1 MRPIRRAATIVA
13 AAAVLGAGLAACGS
27 SSSSSSSS
35 GGSSSSSSSG
45 NSIVDKAKNDKTL
58 TIGVKP
64 DQPGL
69 GLQTS
74 GGQYAGFDVDVA
86 RYVAKKLGATKI
98 NFVATLSANREAF
111 LQQGRV
117 DMVAATYSITPKRQK
132 IVDFAGPYYIA
143 HQDILV
149 RANDN
154 SIKKP
159 DDLKGKKVCSG
170 QGSASGDR
178 IEALYGSKVNLIR
191 LPGYGDCVNQLL
203 GGQVEAVTT
212 DNTILAG
219 FAAQPQ
225 NKGKLKVVG
234 TFFSNEIYGVG
245 IKKGDKNGVV
255 AVNNAL
261 KDMFN
266 DGSWKKALSQN
277 LPQVPAGTPPTIG
290 LFNIPFQ
297 QQ

>member
-1 MRPIRRAATIVA
+1 MRPYRRIASVIAAFA
-13 AAAVLGAGLAACGS
+13 ALTVGVSAC
-27 SSSSSSSS
+27 
-35 GGSSSSSSSG
+35 GGSSSSS

-58 TIGVKP
+58 NIGVKP

-69 GLQTS
+69 GLQNS
-74 GGQYAGFDVDVA
+74 SKQYTGFDIDVA

-98 NFVATLSANREAF
+98 HFVATLSANREAF
-111 LQQGRV
+111 LQQGKV
-117 DMVAATYSITPKRQK
+117 DMVVATYSVTPERQK
-132 IVDFAGPYYIA
+132 IVSFAGPYYVA

-154 SIKKP
+154 RISKP
-159 DDLKGKKVCSG
+159 NDLKGKKVCSG

-225 NKGKLKVVG
+225 NQGKLKVIG
-234 TFFSNEIYGVG
+234 TFFSNEIYGIG
-245 IKKGDKNGVV
+245 IKKGDKKGVA
-255 AVNNAL
+255 AVDKAL
-261 KDMFN
+261 RAMFS
-266 DGSWKKALSQN
+266 DGSWASALHRE
-277 LPQVPAGTPPTIG
+277 LPQVPAGQPPTIG
-290 LFNIPFQ
+290 TFNIPFQ
-297 QQ
+297 Q

>member
-1 MRPIRRAATIVA
+1 MHLIRRAAVVIA
-13 AAAVLGAGLAACGS
+13 ASAMLGAGMSACGG
-27 SSSSSSSS
+27 SS
-35 GGSSSSSSSG
+35 GGG
-45 NSIVDKAKNDKTL
+45 GHSIVDKAKNDKTL

-69 GLQTS
+69 GLQNAA
-74 GGQYAGFDVDVA
+74 GQYTGFDVDVA
-86 RYVAKKLGATKI
+86 NYVARKLGATKI
-98 NFVATLSANREAF
+98 KFVATLSANREAF
-111 LQQGRV
+111 LQQRKV
-117 DMVAATYSITPKRQK
+117 DMVVATYSVTPERQK
-132 IVDFAGPYYIA
+132 IVSFAGPYYIA

-159 DDLKGKKVCSG
+159 GDLKGKKVCSG

-178 IEALYGSKVNLIR
+178 IQSLYGSKVNLIR

-225 NKGKLKVVG
+225 NQGKLKVVG
-234 TFFSNEIYGVG
+234 TFFSNEIYGIG
-245 IKKGDKNGVV
+245 LKKGDKKGVN
-255 AVNNAL
+255 AVNKAL
-261 KDMFN
+261 RDMFN
-266 DGSWKKALSQN
+266 GGSWKSALTKE

-290 LFNIPFQ
+290 DFNIPFTQ
-297 QQ
+297 

>member
-1 MRPIRRAATIVA
+1 MHLTRRIAVVIAAS
-13 AAAVLGAGLAACGS
+13 AVLSAGVSAC
-27 SSSSSSSS
+27 
-35 GGSSSSSSSG
+35 GGSSSSGSSG
-45 NSIVDKAKNDKTL
+45 TSSGGHSIVDKARSDKTL

-69 GLQTS
+69 GLQDS
-74 GGQYAGFDVDVA
+74 AGQYTGFDIDVA
-86 RYVAKKLGATKI
+86 TYIAKKLGATKI
-98 NFVATLSANREAF
+98 NWVPTLSANREAF
-111 LQQGRV
+111 LQQGKV
-117 DMVAATYSITPKRQK
+117 DMVVATYSVTAKRQK
-132 IVDFAGPYYIA
+132 IVSFAGPYYVA

-149 RANDN
+149 RAGDN
-154 SIKKP
+154 SIRSA

-178 IEALYGSKVNLIR
+178 IESLYGSKVNLIR

-203 GGQVEAVTT
+203 GGQVQAVTT

-245 IKKGDKNGVV
+245 LKKGDTQGVQ
-255 AVNNAL
+255 AVDKAL
-261 KDMFN
+261 QDMFS
-266 DGSWKKALSQN
+266 DGSWKAALARD

-290 LFNIPFQ
+290 QFDIPFTGPAAA
-297 QQ
+297 

>member
-1 MRPIRRAATIVA
+1 MHLTRRIAVVIAAS
-13 AAAVLGAGLAACGS
+13 AVLSAGVSAC
-27 SSSSSSSS
+27 
-35 GGSSSSSSSG
+35 GGSSSSGSSG
-45 NSIVDKAKNDKTL
+45 TSSGGHSIVDKAKNDKTL

-69 GLQTS
+69 GLQDS
-74 GGQYAGFDVDVA
+74 AGQYTGFDIDVA
-86 RYVAKKLGATKI
+86 TYIAKKLGATKI
-98 NFVATLSANREAF
+98 NWVPTLSANREAF
-111 LQQGRV
+111 LQQGKV
-117 DMVAATYSITPKRQK
+117 DLVVATYSVTAKRQK
-132 IVDFAGPYYIA
+132 IVSFAGPYYVA

-149 RANDN
+149 RAGDN
-154 SIKKP
+154 SIRSA

-178 IEALYGSKVNLIR
+178 IESLYGSKVNLIR

-245 IKKGDKNGVV
+245 LKKGDTQGVQ
-255 AVNNAL
+255 AVDKAL
-261 KDMFN
+261 QDMFS
-266 DGSWKKALSQN
+266 DGSWKAALAKD
-277 LPQVPAGTPPTIG
+277 LPQVPAGTPPVIG
-290 LFNIPFQ
+290 QFDIPFTGPAAA
-297 QQ
+297 

>member
-1 MRPIRRAATIVA
+1 MHLTRRIAVVIAASAVLSAGVA
-13 AAAVLGAGLAACGS
+13 AC
-27 SSSSSSSS
+27 
-35 GGSSSSSSSG
+35 GGSSSSGSSG
-45 NSIVDKAKNDKTL
+45 TSSGGHSIVDKAKNDKTL

-69 GLQTS
+69 GLQDS
-74 GGQYAGFDVDVA
+74 AGQYTGFDIDVA
-86 RYVAKKLGATKI
+86 TYIAKKLGATKI
-98 NFVATLSANREAF
+98 NWVPTLSANREAF
-111 LQQGRV
+111 LQQGKV
-117 DMVAATYSITPKRQK
+117 DMVVATYSVTAKRQK
-132 IVDFAGPYYIA
+132 IVSFAGPYYVA

-149 RANDN
+149 RAGDN
-154 SIKKP
+154 SIKSA

-178 IEALYGSKVNLIR
+178 IESLYGSKVNLIR

-245 IKKGDKNGVV
+245 LKKGDTQGVQ
-255 AVNNAL
+255 AVDKAL
-261 KDMFN
+261 QDMFS
-266 DGSWKKALSQN
+266 DGSWKAALARD
-277 LPQVPAGTPPTIG
+277 LPQVPAGTPPAIG
-290 LFNIPFQ
+290 QFDIPFTGPAAA
-297 QQ
+297 

>member
-1 MRPIRRAATIVA
+1 MLLIRRAATIVA

-27 SSSSSSSS
+27 S
-35 GGSSSSSSSG
+35 GSSSSSG

-69 GLQTS
+69 GLQSS
-74 GGQYAGFDVDVA
+74 GGQYTGFDVDVA

-149 RANDN
+149 HANDN

-225 NKGKLKVVG
+225 NQGNLKVVG

-245 IKKGDKNGVV
+245 IKKGDKNGVD

-266 DGSWKKALSQN
+266 DGSWKKALSRN

-290 LFNIPFQ
+290 QFNIPFQ

>member
-1 MRPIRRAATIVA
+1 MRPYRRIASVIAAFA
-13 AAAVLGAGLAACGS
+13 ALTVGVSAC
-27 SSSSSSSS
+27 
-35 GGSSSSSSSG
+35 GGSSSSS

-58 TIGVKP
+58 NIGVKP

-69 GLQTS
+69 GLQNS
-74 GGQYAGFDVDVA
+74 SKQYTGFDIDVA

-98 NFVATLSANREAF
+98 HFVATLSANREAF
-111 LQQGRV
+111 LQQGKV
-117 DMVAATYSITPKRQK
+117 DMVVATYSVTPERQK
-132 IVDFAGPYYIA
+132 IVSFAGPYYVA

-154 SIKKP
+154 RISKP
-159 DDLKGKKVCSG
+159 NDLKGKKVCSG

-225 NKGKLKVVG
+225 NQGKLKVIG
-234 TFFSNEIYGVG
+234 TFFSNEIYGIG
-245 IKKGDKNGVV
+245 IKKGDKKGVA
-255 AVNNAL
+255 AVDKAL
-261 KDMFN
+261 QAMFS
-266 DGSWKKALSQN
+266 DGSWASALHRE
-277 LPQVPAGTPPTIG
+277 LPQVPAGQPPTIG
-290 LFNIPFQ
+290 TFNIPFQ
-297 QQ
+297 Q

>member
-1 MRPIRRAATIVA
+1 MHLTRRIAVVIAAS
-13 AAAVLGAGLAACGS
+13 AVLSAGVSAC
-27 SSSSSSSS
+27 
-35 GGSSSSSSSG
+35 GGSSSSSGSSG
-45 NSIVDKAKNDKTL
+45 TSSGGHSIVDKAKNDKTL

-69 GLQTS
+69 GLQDS
-74 GGQYAGFDVDVA
+74 AGQYTGFDIDVA
-86 RYVAKKLGATKI
+86 TYIAKKLGATKI
-98 NFVATLSANREAF
+98 NWVPTLSANREAF
-111 LQQGRV
+111 LQQGKV
-117 DMVAATYSITPKRQK
+117 DLVVATYSVTAKRQK
-132 IVDFAGPYYIA
+132 IVSFAGPYYVA

-149 RANDN
+149 RAGDN
-154 SIKKP
+154 SISSA

-178 IEALYGSKVNLIR
+178 IESLYGSKVNLIR

-219 FAAQPQ
+219 FAAQSQ

-245 IKKGDKNGVV
+245 LKKGDTQGVQ
-255 AVNNAL
+255 AVDKAL
-261 KDMFN
+261 QDMFS
-266 DGSWKKALSQN
+266 DGSWKAALAKD

-290 LFNIPFQ
+290 QFDIPFTGPAA
-297 QQ
+297 

>member
-1 MRPIRRAATIVA
+1 MHLLRRTAIVIAALVA
-13 AAAVLGAGLAACGS
+13 VGMGVSACG
-27 SSSSSSSS
+27 
-35 GGSSSSSSSG
+35 GGGTSG
-45 NSIVDKAKNDKTL
+45 NSIVDKANNDKTL

-69 GLQTS
+69 GLQNS
-74 GGQYAGFDVDVA
+74 SGQYTGFDIDVA
-86 RYVAKKLGATKI
+86 KYVAKKLGATTI
-98 NFVATLSANREAF
+98 NFVPTLSANREAF
-111 LQQGRV
+111 LQQRKV
-117 DMVAATYSITPKRQK
+117 DMVVATYSITPERQK
-132 IVDFAGPYYIA
+132 VVSFAGPYYVA

-149 RANDN
+149 RANDS
-154 SIKKP
+154 SIKQA

-178 IEALYGSKVNLIR
+178 IQERYGSAVNLIR

-203 GGQVEAVTT
+203 GGQVQAVTT

-225 NKGKLKVVG
+225 NQGKLKVVG

-245 IKKGDKNGVV
+245 IKKGDKEGVN
-255 AVNNAL
+255 AVNKAL
-261 KDMFN
+261 QDMFE
-266 DGSWKKALSQN
+266 DGSWKSALAKE

-290 LFNIPFQ
+290 EFNIPFTQ
-297 QQ
+297 

>member
-1 MRPIRRAATIVA
+1 MHLTRRIAVVIAASAVLSAGVA
-13 AAAVLGAGLAACGS
+13 AC
-27 SSSSSSSS
+27 
-35 GGSSSSSSSG
+35 GGSSSSGSSG
-45 NSIVDKAKNDKTL
+45 TSSGGHSIVDKAKDDKTL

-69 GLQTS
+69 GLQDS
-74 GGQYAGFDVDVA
+74 AGQYTGFDIDVA
-86 RYVAKKLGATKI
+86 TYIAKKLGATKI
-98 NFVATLSANREAF
+98 NWVPTLSANREAF
-111 LQQGRV
+111 LQQGKV
-117 DMVAATYSITPKRQK
+117 DMVVATYSVTAKRQK
-132 IVDFAGPYYIA
+132 IVSFAGPYYVA

-149 RANDN
+149 RAGDN
-154 SIKKP
+154 SIKSA

-178 IEALYGSKVNLIR
+178 IESLYGSKVNLIR

-245 IKKGDKNGVV
+245 LKKGDTQGVQ
-255 AVNNAL
+255 AVDKAL
-261 KDMFN
+261 QDMFS
-266 DGSWKKALSQN
+266 DGSWKAALARD

-290 LFNIPFQ
+290 QFDIPFTGPAAA
-297 QQ
+297 